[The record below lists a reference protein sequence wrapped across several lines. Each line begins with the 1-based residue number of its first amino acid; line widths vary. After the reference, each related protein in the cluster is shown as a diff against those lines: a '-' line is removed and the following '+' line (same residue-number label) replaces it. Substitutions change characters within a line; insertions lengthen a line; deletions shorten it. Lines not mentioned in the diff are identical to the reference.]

1 MTWFAERRARSPAY
15 SGTLR
20 KKRREIAKSNRLFV
34 IRVPVEPW
42 RGRIVCGLGALGIGV
57 LDRISH
63 GNLAP
68 FYSVPVAI
76 AALREG
82 WLGGLATAILSAIL
96 LFTISPAAT
105 WPGGALETLSL
116 LCLGLAAGW
125 MGERDRQ
132 QKRHY
137 QNLAEQL
144 SGVYEK
150 VQANFEGMKRAERL
164 SALGQLSAGLA
175 HEIRNPLASISGA
188 ADILKRNQDLGAR
201 QAKCVE
207 IITNECQRL
216 NGLLTNFLNF
226 ASPRPP
232 RFQMIELE
240 SVLDNVLTLAGHGVR
255 GKTVHFHKHLEPG
268 LPRVECD
275 PEQLEQVLLNLMI
288 NAIEASPD
296 GDTVELTAASD
307 DQRIAVRVVDHGHG
321 VAPAHVDRLFD
332 PFFTTKEHGTG
343 LGLPVAHQIMRQMG
357 GSLLAQRNNSEGMTF
372 SVILPVKHLDK

>member
-1 MTWFAERRARSPAY
+1 M
-15 SGTLR
+15 
-20 KKRREIAKSNRLFV
+20 
-34 IRVPVEPW
+34 W
-42 RGRIVCGLGALGIGV
+42 RGRIACGLGVLGISV

-63 GNLAP
+63 GNLTP
-68 FYSVPVAI
+68 FYSVPVAL
-76 AALREG
+76 AALRAG
-82 WLGGLATAILSAIL
+82 WLGGLAAAIFSAIL
-96 LFTISPAAT
+96 LFTISPVLA
-105 WPGGALETLSL
+105 WPTGIMEALSL
-116 LCLGLAAGW
+116 LCLGIAAGW
-125 MGERDRQ
+125 IGQRDRR

-188 ADILKRNQDLGAR
+188 AAILKRNQDMDAK

-207 IITNECQRL
+207 IIANECQRL

-226 ASPRPP
+226 ARPRPP
-232 RFQMIELE
+232 RLQTVEVE
-240 SVLDNVLTLAGHGVR
+240 SVLDNVLVLAGHGVH
-255 GKTVHFHKHLEPG
+255 GKTVHFHKHIESG

-296 GDTVELTAASD
+296 GDTVELSAVND
-307 DQRIAVRVVDHGHG
+307 DRGIAVQVIDHGHG
-321 VAPAHVDRLFD
+321 VVPAHVDRLFD

-357 GSLLAQRNNSEGMTF
+357 GSLLAQRNSGQGMTF
-372 SVILPVKHLDK
+372 SVILSVKHSEK